1 MEDGGERWMDTEEE
15 REGGDKGE
23 EGDKREEGKKGR
35 ERVDSDGGEREW
47 SLCSVS
53 RKYSQDRIKRNFLSS
68 SLKYLNSSSMSPS
81 MSLS

>member
-1 MEDGGERWMDTEEE
+1 MEERDGWMQRTEKE
-15 REGGDKGE
+15 REGEIRERKEIRGRKAKKGE
-23 EGDKREEGKKGR
+23 
-35 ERVDSDGGEREW
+35 GGLRWWREREW

-53 RKYSQDRIKRNFLSS
+53 RKYSQDRIKRNFLSF